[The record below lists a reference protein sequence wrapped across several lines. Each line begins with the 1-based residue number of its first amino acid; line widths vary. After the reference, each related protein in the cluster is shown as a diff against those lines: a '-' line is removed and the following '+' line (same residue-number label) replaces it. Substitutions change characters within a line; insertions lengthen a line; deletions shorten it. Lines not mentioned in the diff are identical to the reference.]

1 MSTRASPDSRK
12 SKEQLIS
19 ELRELRG
26 QMTALKANTGNG
38 DRDDALKWFEAI
50 FNNTPMV
57 PIQGMDRDGVITH
70 WNQASEDLYGFTAKE
85 ALGRKLQDI
94 LMSSDAAQ
102 EFEDSLHRIWSTGL
116 PCRKQEWEI
125 TAKGGGKR
133 WVISTLFPIVEHG
146 NVAEVICMDMDIT
159 DRLKAE
165 EELRHAHSELEL
177 RVKERTED
185 LEKTNFCLT
194 NEILERKEIES
205 ALIKSENF
213 LKNTLDCI
221 MDGITIMDR
230 DMTIVCTNNTMEE
243 WYSGR
248 FPLVGKKCYSVY
260 HKRSLP
266 CENCPGVR
274 AIKERSMCSS
284 LMHFV
289 PPDGEDRWRE
299 INAFPFKDT
308 HGNVV
313 GVISM
318 VRDITRR
325 MLTEEALEFER
336 SQLLSIFDSIDEV
349 IYVSDPSTYEIL
361 YANRAMKER
370 FKKGLIGGTCYKEI
384 QGRDSPCEFCNNPII
399 LKDKGKPHTW
409 EFYNTLVRRQ
419 YMITDRIIKWPDGRD
434 VRFEIAMDITE
445 RKKIEEALIQA
456 KSEAELYVDLMGH
469 DINNMNQVGI
479 GFLELAH
486 ELLAQEGKLG
496 EEDLLLISKPLES
509 FNNSS
514 LLIDNVRK
522 IQREKRG
529 GYEVKKIDL
538 DIMLREVI
546 PHYSSIADKD
556 VTINYDTV
564 PGCHVMATELIKDV
578 FLNLIGNAIKHSS
591 GLVVID
597 ITLESID
604 VDGRRYHRVSVEDN
618 GPGISDDLKMTL
630 FDRLNLTTTRAR
642 GKGFGLCLIKMLVDG
657 YEGRFW
663 VEDRVPGDYGQ
674 GARFV
679 VMLPAANSP

>member
-1 MSTRASPDSRK
+1 MGASSDIHK
-12 SKEQLIS
+12 TKAELIA
-19 ELRELRG
+19 ELRELRTRISA
-26 QMTALKANTGNG
+26 QKTHPGNG
-38 DRDDALKWFEAI
+38 GSVDALKWFEAI

-70 WNQASEDLYGFTAKE
+70 WNQASEEMYGFTAKE
-85 ALGRKLQDI
+85 AVGRRLQDI
-94 LMSSDAAQ
+94 LMSSDAAKD
-102 EFEDSLHRIWSTGL
+102 FEDSLHRIWSTGM
-116 PCRKQEWEI
+116 PCRKREWEI
-125 TAKGGGKR
+125 VSKDGEKR
-133 WVISTLFPIVEHG
+133 WVISTLFPIVEYG
-146 NVAEVICMDMDIT
+146 NVAEVICMDLDIT

-165 EELRHAHSELEL
+165 EELRSAHSELEI
-177 RVKERTED
+177 RVKDRTED
-185 LEKTNFCLT
+185 LEKINFCLT
-194 NEILERKEIES
+194 NEITERNEIEQ

-230 DMTIVCTNNTMEE
+230 DMTIVCTNNTMED
-243 WYSGR
+243 WYPDR
-248 FPLVGKKCYSVY
+248 IPLVGKKCYSVY
-260 HKRSLP
+260 HRRSKP

-274 AIKERSMCSS
+274 AIADRSMCTN
-284 LMHFV
+284 LMHFI

-318 VRDITRR
+318 VRDITAR
-325 MLTEEALEFER
+325 MSIEEALAYER

-349 IYVSDPSTYEIL
+349 IYVSDPITYEIL

-370 FKKGLIGGTCYKEI
+370 FKKQLIGGICYKEI
-384 QGRDSPCEFCNNPII
+384 HGLDSPCDFCNNRVI
-399 LKDKGKPHTW
+399 LKYKGKPHTW
-409 EFYNTLVRRQ
+409 EFHNKLVHRD

-434 VRFEIAMDITE
+434 VRFELAIDITD

-469 DINNMNQVGI
+469 DINNMNQVGM
-479 GFLELAH
+479 GYLELAH
-486 ELLAQEGKLG
+486 DTLALEGRLR
-496 EEDLLLISKPLES
+496 EEHLLLISKPLES

-514 LLIDNVRK
+514 RLIDNVRK

-538 DIMLREVI
+538 DRMLSEAI
-546 PHYSSIADKD
+546 QQYSSIADKD
-556 VTINYDTV
+556 VTIHYERAEGRYV
-564 PGCHVMATELIKDV
+564 LATELIKDI

-597 ITLESID
+597 ISLES
-604 VDGRRYHRVSVEDN
+604 VDADGGKYHQISVEDN
-618 GPGISDDLKMTL
+618 GPGIPDDLKKTL
-630 FDRLNLTTTRAR
+630 FDRLNLSTTRAR

-657 YEGRFW
+657 YDGRFW

-679 VMLPAANSP
+679 VRLPAIDGQ